1 MLTVKGFLHL
11 AVVGGRKRVC
21 KYLLEVGNVDINMKD
36 WIASETPLH
45 HAISKGH
52 FPTIVFLLQIPF
64 MLHLRCQ
71 GIWRIE

>member
-64 MLHLRCQ
+64 MLHLR
-71 GIWRIE
+71 